1 VNEPTHLDLFSGLGG
16 FAIAAQA
23 AGFQTVAFCEKD
35 RRCREFLIR
44 TWGLPVHD
52 DIDTLDGRQYRGVAL
67 VSGGPPC
74 QPASRAGK
82 QGGESDDRWKWPAAI
97 RVLFESE
104 ADAFVYENPL
114 GILDL
119 AEYGESPPVGSDG
132 FALGDHGD
140 IFTRTGSGKLLEIV
154 GQIEAGGYE
163 VQPIAIPACA
173 VNSPQLRMRIWIV
186 GFRSDRGR
194 RIIGS
199 LADANN
205 GCGSQSHEEIR
216 PGRDAAQ
223 YAGQSNFVA
232 DAERE
237 GHEKRGGQSRVR
249 RGAKR
254 RDARPDV
261 ELGGSADVASADGD
275 RSNARGESGDGR
287 GQKSARREGRDQS
300 HRRGSES
307 ELADAEHGR
316 LGAERETAEPRDQD
330 GRLHQRSDTGN
341 VADPAGSPRPE
352 QFRESRER
360 PRRKSPAPDPAESE
374 RPDGELADAEEQ
386 HGRGR
391 ETTAEGEGW
400 PPFDGWWGDSVLAD
414 PECLRRLWRSQRP
427 LDAEGR
433 GWFDETLD
441 AVTRLCWEPYEWTLC
456 SDDKVRRTPVELEC
470 LDHGVHRSI
479 LAALGNA
486 VVPQLVFRLLLVIR
500 NLIHR

>member
-1 VNEPTHLDLFSGLGG
+1 VIDAPTHLDLFSGLGG

-23 AGFQTVAFCEKD
+23 AGFKTVAFCEKD
-35 RRCREFLIR
+35 RRCREFLTK
-44 TWGLPVHD
+44 TWGKPVHD

-82 QGGESDDRWKWPAAI
+82 QGGTGDDRWKWPAAI

-104 ADAFVYENPL
+104 ADSFVYENPL

-140 IFTRTGSGKLLEIV
+140 IFTRSGSGKLLEIV

-194 RIIGS
+194 RIIGQ

-223 YAGQSNFVA
+223 HAGQPVA

-237 GHEKRGGQSRVR
+237 GHEKRGDQSGVSGGTRRRVAWPNTQLGR
-249 RGAKR
+249 PWDVAEPDGNGPDAR
-254 RDARPDV
+254 RDT
-261 ELGGSADVASADGD
+261 
-275 RSNARGESGDGR
+275 GDGR
-287 GQKSARREGRDQS
+287 RQEGPRRPRRHESD
-300 HRRGSES
+300 RRGGEG

-316 LGAERETAEPRDQD
+316 LGEKREAAEPRDQD
-330 GRLHQRSDTGN
+330 GRLHQRSG
-341 VADPAGSPRPE
+341 A
-352 QFRESRER
+352 
-360 PRRKSPAPDPAESE
+360 
-374 RPDGELADAEEQ
+374 GELADAEEQ

-391 ETTAEGEGW
+391 ETATESEGW
-400 PPFDGWWGDSVLAD
+400 PPSDGWWGDSVLAD

-427 LDAEGR
+427 LDADGR

-441 AVTRLCWEPYEWTLC
+441 AVARLHWESYEWTAC
-456 SDDKVRRTPVELEC
+456 SDDKIRRTPIEPFDVVDGL
-470 LDHGVHRSI
+470 HRSI

-500 NLIHR
+500 GLIHR

>member
-1 VNEPTHLDLFSGLGG
+1 MTDAPEHLDLFSGLGG
-16 FAIAAQA
+16 FAVAAQA
-23 AGFQTVAFCEKD
+23 AGFKTVAFCEKD
-35 RRCREFLIR
+35 RRCREFLSK

-52 DIDTLDGRQYRGVAL
+52 DIDTLDGRQYRGVSI
-67 VSGGPPC
+67 VTGGPPC

-82 QGGESDDRWKWPAAI
+82 QGGTGDDRWKWPAAI

-104 ADAFVYENPL
+104 ADCFVYENPL

-119 AEYGESPPVGSDG
+119 AEYRESPPVGSDG

-163 VQPIAIPACA
+163 VQPIAVPACA

-194 RIIGS
+194 RIIGE

-205 GCGSQSHEEIR
+205 GRGPQPDEEVC

-223 YAGQSNFVA
+223 HAGQPVA
-232 DAERE
+232 DAERP
-237 GHEKRGGQSRVR
+237 GHEKRGDQSGVS
-249 RGAKR
+249 RGARRRDAWPNVKLGRPWDVAEPDGDGPDSR
-254 RDARPDV
+254 RDAR
-261 ELGGSADVASADGD
+261 
-275 RSNARGESGDGR
+275 DGR
-287 GQKSARREGRDQS
+287 GQEGAGSACRDEPD
-300 HRRGSES
+300 RRGGES
-307 ELADAEHGR
+307 ELADAKHGR
-316 LGAERETAEPRDQD
+316 LGEERETAEPRDQD
-330 GRLHQRSDTGN
+330 GRLHQRSGAGN
-341 VADPAGSPRPE
+341 VADPAGSPGPK
-352 QFRESRER
+352 QFGESGER
-360 PRRKSPAPDPAESE
+360 ARRTAPAIDPAES
-374 RPDGELADAEEQ
+374 RGLDGELADPEEQ

-391 ETTAEGEGW
+391 ETAAEREGW
-400 PPFDGWWGDSVLAD
+400 PPLDRWWGDSVLAD

-427 LDAEGR
+427 LDADGR

-441 AVTRLCWEPYEWTLC
+441 AVARLHWESYEWTAC
-456 SDDKVRRTPVELEC
+456 SDDKIRRTPIEPFDVVDGL
-470 LDHGVHRSI
+470 HRSI

-500 NLIHR
+500 GLIIQR